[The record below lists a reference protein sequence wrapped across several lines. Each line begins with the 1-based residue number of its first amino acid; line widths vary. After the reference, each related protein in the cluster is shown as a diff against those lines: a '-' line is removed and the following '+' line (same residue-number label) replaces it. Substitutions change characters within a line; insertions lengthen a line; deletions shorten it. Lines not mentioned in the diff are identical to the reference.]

1 MAILAAVDHAAW
13 KTLVILRIELFA
25 IVVTRNV
32 QCVGKAGAGRQLRKR
47 HGASNRTGAIHIVN
61 DLRQLPRQHRQT
73 ARIWFAHIVHT
84 LGGRF
89 IGIVIAKHFL
99 KKWRD
104 IGIIGIIDLIADGP
118 EDYAGMVA
126 ISFDHAF
133 QISLVPLRKILC
145 IAEVL
150 RRIDIV
156 TVPPFVFGA
165 LPFVEGLIHDQQPH
179 LVAQIQ

>member
-1 MAILAAVDHAAW
+1 M
-13 KTLVILRIELFA
+13 ILRIELFA

-61 DLRQLPRQHRQT
+61 DLRQFPRQHRQT

-165 LPFVEGLIHDQQPH
+165 LPFVEGLIHDQQSH